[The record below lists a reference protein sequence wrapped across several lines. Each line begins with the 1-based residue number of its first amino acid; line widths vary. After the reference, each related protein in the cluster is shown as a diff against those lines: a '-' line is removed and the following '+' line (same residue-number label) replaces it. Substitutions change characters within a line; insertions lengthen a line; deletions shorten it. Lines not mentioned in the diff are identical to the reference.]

1 MQFQVLQKIYLTA
14 DRIFEFSIKDKIFGV
29 RAKGEKLKPPTFRT
43 LDLVDRM
50 SEQEWVDE
58 FRVGTYYGHRGSF
71 YMTR

>member
-1 MQFQVLQKIYLTA
+1 MLEKMYSIA
-14 DRIFEFSIKDKIFGV
+14 DRIFDFSIRDYIFGV
-29 RAKGEKLKPPTFRT
+29 RAQGEKVSQPTFRT
-43 LDLVDRM
+43 LDLVDRG

>member
-1 MQFQVLQKIYLTA
+1 MLEKIYSFV
-14 DRIFEFSIKDKIFGV
+14 DSIFDFSIRDCIFGV
-29 RAKGEKLKPPTFRT
+29 RVQGEKVSQPTFRT

-50 SEQEWVDE
+50 SQQEWVDE